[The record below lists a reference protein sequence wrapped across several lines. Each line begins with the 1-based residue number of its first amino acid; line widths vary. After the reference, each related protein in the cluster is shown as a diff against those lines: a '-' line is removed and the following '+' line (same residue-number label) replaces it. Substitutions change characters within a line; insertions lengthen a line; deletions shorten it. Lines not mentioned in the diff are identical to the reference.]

1 MGGDVS
7 SLCMMK
13 TILGKKKTKT
23 KKKPMCFDVFALLI
37 KPWEY
42 LQASIL
48 DEKYFIVLFC
58 HQTWFACSS
67 VFLALELKTNSC

>member
-1 MGGDVS
+1 MHDEDN
-7 SLCMMK
+7 
-13 TILGKKKTKT
+13 IGKKK
-23 KKKPMCFDVFALLI
+23 KKKTMCFDVFALLI

-58 HQTWFACSS
+58 HQTLFACSS
-67 VFLALELKTNSC
+67 VFLTLELKTNSC